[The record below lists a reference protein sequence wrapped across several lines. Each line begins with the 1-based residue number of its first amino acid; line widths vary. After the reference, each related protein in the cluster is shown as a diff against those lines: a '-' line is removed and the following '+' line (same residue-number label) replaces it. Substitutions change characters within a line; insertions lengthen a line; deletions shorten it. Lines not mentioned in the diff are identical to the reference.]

1 MYYRIS
7 IFDLLFASSDEYSV
21 KDNNEKEEEEAA
33 NTGNISNEE
42 YVRDK
47 RFYPVPVNVG
57 CIKGAQCCYDPHCRA
72 FCSLCYGKNNQYE
85 LEVTFFSLL
94 FNEMLR

>member
-1 MYYRIS
+1 MNRYIWH
-7 IFDLLFASSDEYSV
+7 IFAFLDEYPV
-21 KDNNEKEEEEAA
+21 KNNNEKYEEEAITTD
-33 NTGNISNEE
+33 NKSNEE

-72 FCSLCYGKNNQYE
+72 FCSLCYGKKN
-85 LEVTFFSLL
+85 
-94 FNEMLR
+94 